1 MHGAA
6 GVLAALRARERSGR
20 GQHIDVST
28 QVVLL
33 QLTAPQI
40 MDALLNGRLQP
51 TAGNRRPGQV
61 RGTYRCRADG
71 DWVAVGARD
80 DLEWAALCGAIG
92 RANPAGEERFAGAE
106 ARDAAHDE
114 IFASEQLAARRCS
127 ASTAPRC

>member
-61 RGTYRCRADG
+61 RGTYRCRAD
-71 DWVAVGARD
+71 
-80 DLEWAALCGAIG
+80 LEWAALCGAIG